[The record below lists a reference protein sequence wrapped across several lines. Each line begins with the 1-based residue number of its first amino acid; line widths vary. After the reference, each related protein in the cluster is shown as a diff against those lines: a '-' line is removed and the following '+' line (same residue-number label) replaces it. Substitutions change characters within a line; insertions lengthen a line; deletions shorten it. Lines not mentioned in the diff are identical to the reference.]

1 MNQSVA
7 KLFGVVFILVG
18 VIGFF
23 SGSMNMTTGM
33 ELGLFPV
40 NIVHNLVHILIG
52 VWGLSAARTSSGA
65 TAFCKQAGVLY
76 LLLAILGFIPA
87 ATDMLA
93 NIVPIGGNDRFLH
106 LVLGV
111 ILMYFGFMGTARE
124 TAAA

>member
-23 SGSMNMTTGM
+23 SGSMNMSTGM

-52 VWGLSAARTSSGA
+52 VWGLSAARTPGGA

-76 LLLAILGFIPA
+76 LLLAILGFIPSIVDA
-87 ATDMLA
+87 LA
-93 NIVPIGGNDRFLH
+93 SVVPIGGNDRFLH
-106 LVLGV
+106 LALGL
-111 ILMYFGFMGTARE
+111 ILMYFGFMGTRE
-124 TAAA
+124 TVTA